1 MDNAS
6 TSVQASHR
14 IFPDKPDKNYAER
27 VRYWKAQGLTPEEA
41 EREAANPTRRRR
53 RILYAVKNSSANSTK
68 PTTTLEQSSNQ
79 EPGIVLQPG
88 NPSGTWNR
96 PATWNLKQSYNLE
109 TCQETVNWNSA
120 PALISSQSLNL
131 TTIEKMPK
139 WVYPA
144 SNTEPAKNL
153 ETWNR
158 ETSQEPGT
166 ILQPGHAE
174 CGIDLAKA
182 PYWITSLVC
191 AAYLIHSMTE
201 ALGGGAWAFCIAVAF
216 DITPILLIGAK
227 VRDRSTQQLAMIGA
241 VLIFLT
247 GLSLY
252 LAPHAQ
258 NLLNE
263 LTIHKDRSAKYTLE
277 SKEHANSLALLDGVK
292 AEYDKALTE
301 YDTAY
306 AKHGNSDW
314 RTASARKTMVQSL
327 DVWKSLS
334 IKVDTGKK
342 PEAPTLTESLRG
354 SIQELIK
361 RIGLFASA
369 FLLMFVMRRLA

>member
-53 RILYAVKNSSANSTK
+53 RILYAVKNSSANSPK

-79 EPGIVLQPG
+79 EPGTGLQHG

-144 SNTEPAKNL
+144 SNTEPARNL
-153 ETWNR
+153 ETC
-158 ETSQEPGT
+158 QEPGT

-174 CGIDLAKA
+174 CGIDFAKA
-182 PYWITSLVC
+182 PYWITSLAC

-201 ALGGGAWAFCIAVAF
+201 ALGGGFWAFCIASAF
-216 DITPILLIGAK
+216 DFTPILLVGARVK
-227 VRDRSTQQLAMIGA
+227 DRRTQQMAMIGA

-252 LAPHAQ
+252 LAPHIQ
-258 NLLNE
+258 TVWNE
-263 LTIHKDRSAKYTLE
+263 LAIYKDRSAKYALE
-277 SKEHANSLALLDGVK
+277 SKEYEARSANELALLDGAK
-292 AEYDKALTE
+292 SEHDKALAE
-301 YDTAY
+301 YNTAY
-306 AKHGNSDW
+306 SKHGINDW
-314 RTASARKTMVQSL
+314 RSMSARKNMVKRL
-327 DVWKSLS
+327 ADWKSGS
-334 IKVDTGKK
+334 SKSDAMKK
-342 PEAPTLTESLRG
+342 PEAPILTESFRS

-369 FLLMFVMRRLA
+369 FSLMFVMRRMV